1 MFVDSKKQKNIRNNN
16 IGLINDSSTM
26 ETLQENNSLKY
37 NIDDSTYEQFIEK
50 LTIPKFKEFSS
61 LCNEK
66 EIANF
71 RHDLKLKKNQFIQI
85 IKNVF
90 PGHPEFYPLYEQI
103 FNRFRLLKCKIIYN
117 QKNDSYFINNIF
129 SNDEIDIFEI
139 NCALACFIKCFFFE
153 KLKILFDL
161 VDIDED
167 GFINESEV
175 KKLVYTLNYI
185 FCREDNSLIIDST
198 IALLSLASIKAKK
211 AFELIMRHPGN
222 LSYILEEEKYISFGH
237 FMSAVEKIYNYKYS
251 LMPLFI
257 SLKYSL
263 NLNRNEKEFELRKN
277 NLNDYSKIS
286 NEIVSMFKNE
296 GDIGKSNFDF
306 KKNLEIDKGLD
317 DGAKRGSIIIKKT
330 HQNIISNNIF
340 GNLNQNIKLIST
352 PKKYRN
358 KENRYLI
365 NYNKICGLEVYPGQL
380 KIKEKEKEKDKKKEI
395 INKYSPPKSIRIPL
409 ITKSLNI
416 QNYKKA
422 PIPGYMTVVE
432 ILEEINS
439 LINKQK
445 KMDDIGGALSK
456 IWKDTKNRNE
466 IESNRLIEPYPPT
479 TIGTFQPY
487 IFDEIFQK
495 KLH

>member
-1 MFVDSKKQKNIRNNN
+1 
-16 IGLINDSSTM
+16 
-26 ETLQENNSLKY
+26 
-37 NIDDSTYEQFIEK
+37 
-50 LTIPKFKEFSS
+50 
-61 LCNEK
+61 
-66 EIANF
+66 
-71 RHDLKLKKNQFIQI
+71 
-85 IKNVF
+85 
-90 PGHPEFYPLYEQI
+90 
-103 FNRFRLLKCKIIYN
+103 
-117 QKNDSYFINNIF
+117 
-129 SNDEIDIFEI
+129 
-139 NCALACFIKCFFFE
+139 
-153 KLKILFDL
+153 
-161 VDIDED
+161 
-167 GFINESEV
+167 
-175 KKLVYTLNYI
+175 
-185 FCREDNSLIIDST
+185 
-198 IALLSLASIKAKK
+198 
-211 AFELIMRHPGN
+211 MRHPGN
-222 LSYILEEEKYISFGH
+222 LSYFLEEEKYINFGR

-277 NLNDYSKIS
+277 NINDYSKIS
-286 NEIVSMFKNE
+286 NEIISMFKNE

-317 DGAKRGSIIIKKT
+317 NRAKRGSIIIRQT
-330 HQNIISNNIF
+330 HQDIISNNIF

-365 NYNKICGLEVYPGQL
+365 NYNKICGLEVYPGKF

-395 INKYSPPKSIRIPL
+395 INKYSPRKSIRMPL
-409 ITKSLNI
+409 IIRSLNI
-416 QNYKKA
+416 QDYKKA

-466 IESNRLIEPYPPT
+466 IATNRLIEPFPPT
-479 TIGTFQPY
+479 TIDTLKPY